1 MLSNK
6 SKLILANKENSS
18 LCSAHSTFWFRIHYK
33 RILYTSLLQQIISN
47 KKKTFYPL
55 LFLLYN
61 MIYSLFF
68 ASSKQNVN
76 FLFYSLHQNQEQAE
90 ISLDPFKFSQTL
102 LEVLVTLVI
111 STPDRVKSEQGVREE
126 QLILT
131 TGLPSAE
138 MEL

>member
-1 MLSNK
+1 M
-6 SKLILANKENSS
+6 
-18 LCSAHSTFWFRIHYK
+18 
-33 RILYTSLLQQIISN
+33 
-47 KKKTFYPL
+47 
-55 LFLLYN
+55 
-61 MIYSLFF
+61 
-68 ASSKQNVN
+68 
-76 FLFYSLHQNQEQAE
+76 
-90 ISLDPFKFSQTL
+90 SLDPFKFSQTL